1 MSALL
6 GLEAYDVYTED
17 DAAAANP
24 YDLYDVPPP
33 PKIQVPKHL
42 MPSYAIQHYIHA
54 SGARFEHNP
63 DRAHTL
69 LAHYVTSTAY
79 LTRMYPASKLEAAR
93 KDAIANCLPLTLQMM
108 CEPAPAS
115 EQPPTCL

>member
-6 GLEAYDVYTED
+6 GLDAYDLYTED
-17 DAAAANP
+17 SLATDP

-33 PKIQVPKHL
+33 RKTKVPPHL
-42 MPSYAIQHYIHA
+42 LPSYAIQHYVHA

-69 LAHYVTSTAY
+69 LMHYITSADY
-79 LTRMYPASKLEAAR
+79 LMRVYPASQLEAAR

-108 CEPAPAS
+108 CADAPAI